1 MRQIDEIDWKIL
13 RALQFNARITNAEL
27 AKRVSLSPSPCWNRV
42 RRLEADGVIEKYV
55 TIISQSAIGMPDS
68 VILEAKLAHH
78 DKVAL
83 SRFEQELASLPEV
96 VEAYLVTG
104 EYDYIVR
111 VAAAGTEG
119 YERFLRER
127 VYRLP
132 SIEHTRSSFA
142 LRSLKQTYSA
152 QPLMSER

>member
-13 RALQFNARITNAEL
+13 RTLQFNARITNAEL

-42 RRLEADGVIEKYV
+42 RRLEATGVIEKYV

-68 VILEAKLAHH
+68 VILEAKLKHH
-78 DKVAL
+78 DKDAL
-83 SRFEQELASLPEV
+83 NRFEQELTSLPEV
-96 VEAYLVTG
+96 IEAYLVTG

-119 YERFLRER
+119 YERFLRDR

-152 QPLMSER
+152 QPVMSER

>member
-13 RALQFNARITNAEL
+13 RVLQFNARITNAEL

-42 RRLEADGVIEKYV
+42 RRLEASGVIEKYV

-78 DKVAL
+78 DKDAL
-83 SRFEQELASLPEV
+83 NRFEQELTSLPEV